1 MTLEPLKLVHHG
13 FVRVGL
19 SMVERVVSIAV
30 CQVESV
36 EVGAARE
43 RNVDQLLRMRPGIP
57 VHDRGVRSPLRLV
70 HRDGAG
76 LDEGKLRSLAGNAGL
91 AVYGEREGLH
101 FDGYPGDALD
111 DVAVG
116 LGLLHGVIR
125 APCTSNSSQ
134 RGLARLS
141 PPPPSSPPCSNSHM
155 RKTPMAPLTKPST
168 ASMLEVIM

>member
-1 MTLEPLKLVHHG
+1 MTGLQPMTLEPLKLVHHG

-116 LGLLHGVIR
+116 LGLVHGAIR
-125 APCTSNSSQ
+125 ARESTCQCRARQTLVRDASRVFLLLLLLLVQ
-134 RGLARLS
+134 TRTCARLQW
-141 PPPPSSPPCSNSHM
+141 
-155 RKTPMAPLTKPST
+155 RR
-168 ASMLEVIM
+168 